1 MRRQFH
7 LTLSLWLALSL
18 LLGCAPVAT
27 PDTAEALGVYAGAPL
42 LEVRRIAL
50 CSDERVVQYIRALY
64 RPELYHIEIAMTRKV
79 VPGGSL
85 WSAQEEVG

>member
-1 MRRQFH
+1 MPSAVILSDHSYPALLLAQQQFH
-7 LTLSLWLALSL
+7 QWLVHPGPLV
-18 LLGCAPVAT
+18 LGAT
-27 PDTAEALGVYAGAPL
+27 P
-42 LEVRRIAL
+42 
-50 CSDERVVQYIRALY
+50 Y